1 MRRKILILILTSL
14 IILIFNSCI
23 ENKSDFK
30 GEGDIISE
38 ENNSMIEEN
47 ENNKDD
53 DFQEI
58 VNSMTLD
65 EKIGQLLI
73 VGFEGTYVDEDITDL
88 IKNKYLGGIIFF
100 RNNVESLSGVIS
112 LTNELRGLNSE
123 NKVPLFISV
132 DEEGGLVSRVPNE
145 FIKIP
150 SAEYIGAFD
159 NKGKCYELGSIIAE
173 ELKVMGY
180 NMDYAPVLDILS
192 NHNNTVI
199 GNRAFGNNAET
210 VSRLAV
216 NTMKGIQ
223 DKGVISVVKHF
234 PGHGDTTVDSH
245 YGLPLV
251 EKNLDELKAL
261 EFIPFE
267 NAIKNGADAIMVS
280 HILLENVDSDN
291 PASMS
296 KIIISDI
303 LRNDMNFKGVV
314 VTDDMTMGAIVENY
328 DIGEAAVKSIN
339 AGSDIV
345 LVCHG
350 YDNEIKVFNSIKEA
364 VNNGTISEERLN
376 ESVYRILSLK
386 KKYNL
391 NDKKVEELTD
401 ISEINRRI
409 EEIVK

>member
-1 MRRKILILILTSL
+1 MRRKILNLILASL

-23 ENKSDFK
+23 ENKNNFK
-30 GEGDIISE
+30 GEGYIISE

-47 ENNKDD
+47 ENNKGD

-73 VGFEGTYVDEDITDL
+73 VGFEGTYVDENITDL
-88 IKNKYLGGIIFF
+88 IKNKYLGGVIFF
-100 RNNVESLSGVIS
+100 GNNVESLSGVIS
-112 LTNELRGLNSE
+112 LTNELKVLNSE

-145 FIKIP
+145 FVKIP
-150 SAEYIGAFD
+150 SSEYIGSFD
-159 NKGKCYELGSIIAE
+159 NEDKCYELGSLIAE

-192 NHNNTVI
+192 NNNNTVI
-199 GNRAFGNNAET
+199 GNRAFGKNAEV
-210 VSRLAV
+210 VSRLAI

-223 DKGVISVVKHF
+223 DNEVISVVKHF

-251 EKNLDELKAL
+251 EKTLDELKEL

-267 NAIKNGADAIMVS
+267 NAIKNGANAIMVS

-296 KIIISDI
+296 KKIVSDI

-314 VTDDMTMGAIVENY
+314 ITDDMTMGAIVENY

-339 AGSDIV
+339 AGTDIV

-350 YDNEIKVFNSIKEA
+350 YDNELKVLNSIKKA
-364 VNNGTISEERLN
+364 VNNGTVSEERLN
-376 ESVYRILSLK
+376 ESVYRIVSLK

-391 NDKKVEELTD
+391 NNKKLEEIPD
-401 ISEINRRI
+401 VSRINRRI